1 MNTETWDPNATAD
14 TPAEVSMTDAAIE
27 HISKQLEQ
35 KDDAKGIRLGLIK
48 SGCSGFKYELEF
60 VDHIPEQEKAY
71 VINDAITL
79 FVPEDAV
86 EILGGT
92 VIDYTTE
99 GLNSSIKFLNPKAK
113 DLCGCGESFS
123 A

>member
-1 MNTETWDPNATAD
+1 MSTETWDPNAAVNTS
-14 TPAEVSMTDAAIE
+14 AEVSMTDAAIE

-35 KDDAKGIRLGLIK
+35 KTDVKGIRLGLKK

-60 VDHIPEQEKAY
+60 VNQIPAEEKVY

-79 FVPEDAV
+79 FVPQEAV
-86 EILGGT
+86 DILGGT

>member
-1 MNTETWDPNATAD
+1 MSTETWDPNAAVNTS
-14 TPAEVSMTDAAIE
+14 AEVSMTDAAIE
-27 HISKQLEQ
+27 HISKQLAQ
-35 KDDAKGIRLGLIK
+35 MSDAKGIRLGLKK
-48 SGCSGFKYELEF
+48 SGCSGFKYELDF
-60 VDHIPEQEKAY
+60 VNETPEADQVIK
-71 VINDAITL
+71 INDTLTL
-79 FVPEDAV
+79 FIPQDAV
-86 EILGGT
+86 AVLGET

>member
-1 MNTETWDPNATAD
+1 MTTETWNPNAA
-14 TPAEVSMTDAAIE
+14 ANVSMTDAAIE
-27 HISKQLEQ
+27 HFGKQLAQ
-35 KDDAKGIRLGLIK
+35 MADAKGIRLGLKK
-48 SGCSGFKYELEF
+48 SGCSGFKYELDF
-60 VDHIPEQEKAY
+60 VNHIPEADQAIK
-71 VINDAITL
+71 INDGLTL
-79 FVPEDAV
+79 FIPQDAV
-86 EILGGT
+86 AVLGDT